1 MVFSLQHD
9 AENQDPLPEGTTNV
23 KVRLASTL
31 LLTWASALGA
41 AQPPATPVPSFGE
54 AVDVNVVNVEVY
66 ATDASGRPVTGLRQ
80 RDFELREDGRRVSLS
95 NFAAF
100 EAGAAAAGEPED
112 RREAGAA
119 ASPEGSPEA
128 AKPADAWNLIVY
140 VDNFDLHAGN
150 RSRAL
155 GQVRDFLAHQLAPGD
170 RVMVVAYDMGLRI
183 LLPFSSDPAAV
194 DAALR
199 QAEKLAVHGQETD
212 QSRRHAYQEILSI
225 QESALAS
232 PQPKACPLNI
242 SRPAHGFAGAR
253 RDEVLRTLGG
263 LSLLVNSLSGVP
275 GRKAV
280 LHVSDGIPATPGE
293 EVFQFLAEI
302 CGGGSGTGGLGNQTH
317 VGGNVIE
324 DNSPD
329 DGSGERRKPGA
340 ASDPNLDAMAVYDG
354 RLLGPGA
361 YQGASQGPI
370 DAQTYNVA
378 KQLDALVAH
387 ANAQR
392 VTLYT
397 LQASGVEVAGGSVS
411 DLGPGDRLT
420 RFTSIETAAR
430 TSLQNSLTALASG
443 TGGRAIL
450 DVNQFGRDLQRMRED
465 HESYYSLGYSP
476 SHSGDGRDHRIEVKV
491 KRAGVRVR
499 YRESYRDKPASE
511 KAVDRT
517 LAALFYGLD
526 DNPLGLSL
534 EVGQQ
539 GPGPDGTVAVPITLR
554 IPLFKVAV
562 LNRDDTYEGS
572 LRVLVAARTADGR
585 MSPMRQIPV
594 PIHIPR
600 KEVLT
605 ALGQFYLY
613 TLTLQLQPGEQRIAV
628 GVRDDLASTA
638 AYLSRS
644 VTVGASSSTS
654 ATVPEV
660 N

>member
-1 MVFSLQHD
+1 MVPFLQP
-9 AENQDPLPEGTTNV
+9 ARENPDSLPERTTIV
-23 KVRLASTL
+23 KVRLALSL
-31 LLTWASALGA
+31 MLSCAPVLAA
-41 AQPPATPVPSFGE
+41 AQPPATSAQSFGE

-66 ATDASGRPVTGLRQ
+66 ATDASGRPVAGLRQ
-80 RDFELREDGRRVSLS
+80 RDFELREDGRRVPVS

-100 EAGAAAAGEPED
+100 EAGAAAETAKPAEGKAP
-112 RREAGAA
+112 AA
-119 ASPEGSPEA
+119 AGDA
-128 AKPADAWNLIVY
+128 APGPADAWNLILY

-150 RSRAL
+150 RERAL
-155 GQVRDFLAHQLAPGD
+155 RQVREFLGRQLAPDD
-170 RVMVVAYDMGLRI
+170 RVMVVTYDMGLRI
-183 LLPFSSDPAAV
+183 LLPFSNDAAAV

-199 QAEKLAVHGQETD
+199 QAGTLAVHGPEID

-225 QESALAS
+225 QEAALAS
-232 PQPKACPLNI
+232 PQPKACPLSI
-242 SRPAHGFAGAR
+242 ARPAHGFAGAR

-324 DNSPD
+324 DDSAD
-329 DGSGERRKPGA
+329 DGANEGRRRLKPAG
-340 ASDPNLDAMAVYDG
+340 DPNLDAMAVYDG

-397 LQASGVEVAGGSVS
+397 LQASGVEVAGGSVG

-430 TSLQNSLTALASG
+430 TSLQSSLTALASG

-450 DVNQFGRDLQRMRED
+450 DVNDFGRDLQRMRED
-465 HESYYSLGYSP
+465 QGNYYSLGYSP
-476 SHSGDGRDHRIEVKV
+476 SHTGDGRDHRIEVRV
-491 KRAGVRVR
+491 KRSGIRLR
-499 YRESYRDKPASE
+499 YRESYRDKPAAE

-517 LAALFYGLD
+517 LAALFYGAD
-526 DNPLGLSL
+526 DNPLGISL
-534 EVGQQ
+534 EIGSQ
-539 GPGPDGTVAVPITLR
+539 GPGPGGTVAVPVTLR

-562 LNRDDTYEGS
+562 LNRDDTYEGN
-572 LRVLVAARTADGR
+572 LRLLVATRTADGR

-605 ALGQFYLY
+605 ALGQFYVY

-628 GVRDDLASTA
+628 GVRDDLAATA
-638 AYLSRS
+638 AYLSHS
-644 VTVGASSSTS
+644 VTVGA
-654 ATVPEV
+654 ATAAANHP
-660 N
+660 